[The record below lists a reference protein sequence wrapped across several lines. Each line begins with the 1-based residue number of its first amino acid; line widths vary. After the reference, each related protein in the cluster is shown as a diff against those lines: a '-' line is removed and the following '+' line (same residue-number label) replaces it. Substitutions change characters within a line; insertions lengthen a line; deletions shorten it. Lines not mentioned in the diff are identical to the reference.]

1 MVQALLFHV
10 KYDNFFAI
18 IIGPVQQTDS
28 GKFLDAYV
36 QFRQVN
42 VGIEAH
48 AACAHN
54 HHCIALHS
62 GGLALALDERLG
74 LGIGLGLGA
83 ELNLVIS
90 LMLIISLLN

>member
-1 MVQALLFHV
+1 
-10 KYDNFFAI
+10 
-18 IIGPVQQTDS
+18 
-28 GKFLDAYV
+28 
-36 QFRQVN
+36 

-48 AACAHN
+48 ACAHN